1 MKLYKVTLEVEMM
14 VLAESETMAEQAV
27 QTEDFDW
34 SDEISQGTCFAQ
46 EVTDVKDVPEPNS
59 LPWFAY
65 EAGEDE
71 SVRDVTCA
79 QFLKRAQAPGV
90 G

>member
-1 MKLYKVTLEVEMM
+1 MRLYKVAFEVELM

-71 SVRDVTCA
+71 SVRDMTCA
-79 QFLKRAQAPGV
+79 QFLLANKPPV
-90 G
+90 